1 MKKKHFM
8 VLRVEIIVIL
18 RLNFEKIMQKI
29 KPEII
34 FFDDDIIIVNKPA
47 NYLTIPDRHDATKP
61 SVSAFLKEKFE
72 EIFIVHRIDKETSG
86 IICFA
91 RNEHAHRYISLQF
104 EKRECEKIYLAL
116 VEGKMM
122 SSEGTIDKPIA
133 ESQTT
138 VGKMVI
144 ANRGKTSIT
153 KYKVLEYFNNFSLV
167 ECEIL
172 TGRMH
177 QIRIHLQSI
186 GYPLAIDSMYGR
198 KGEFFLSDVKH
209 KKFKLSKDA
218 GVERAIMSRSTLHA
232 YKLTINHP
240 TSGEKVTFFAE
251 IPKDFDAVVSQIRKW
266 KG

>member
-1 MKKKHFM
+1 
-8 VLRVEIIVIL
+8 
-18 RLNFEKIMQKI
+18 MQKN
-29 KPEII
+29 KPEIL
-34 FFDDDIIIVNKPA
+34 FSDDDLIIVNKPA

-61 SVSAFLKEKFE
+61 NVLGFLKEQFE

-86 IICFA
+86 MLCFA
-91 RNEHAHRYISLQF
+91 RNAAAHRNLSMQF

-122 SSEGTIDKPIA
+122 SESGTIDKPIA

-138 VGKMVI
+138 PGKMVI
-144 ANRGKTSIT
+144 ASRGKSSIT
-153 KYKVLEYFNNFSLV
+153 KYKVLEIFNNYSLV

-186 GYPLAIDSMYGR
+186 GYPLAVDSMYGR
-198 KGEFFLSDVKH
+198 KGEFLLSDVKH
-209 KKFKLSKDA
+209 KKFKIGK
-218 GVERAIMSRSTLHA
+218 GVEEERPLMSRSTLHS
-232 YKLTINHP
+232 YKLTILHP
-240 TSGEKVTFFAE
+240 STGETVSFIADV
-251 IPKDFDAVVSQIRKW
+251 PKDFDAVLSQIRKW